1 MTSGNVFQKL
11 WSLEHAKHLSS
22 GIRTVQMSSRTDVYQ
37 VLRVAGPTSH
47 VNSSRLLP
55 TGQAL
60 LLLSMKAMQQQ
71 QHSSL
76 HLRKK
81 ITCSF
86 LVAISV
92 QRVIKQLLL
101 TPHQVLPKRSHE
113 FLSIWRLLFP
123 MGLLGAIA
131 VVPGLASPCD
141 FDSAHALTCL
151 LFLCSFL
158 SSCQAWA
165 TALCNNISS

>member
-1 MTSGNVFQKL
+1 MLNTCPLASGLFRCQA
-11 WSLEHAKHLSS
+11 E
-22 GIRTVQMSSRTDVYQ
+22 QMCIQ
-37 VLRVAGPTSH
+37 VLRVAGPTFH

-55 TGQAL
+55 TGQAQ

-81 ITCSF
+81 MTCSF

-101 TPHQVLPKRSHE
+101 TPQQVLPKRSHE
-113 FLSIWRLLFP
+113 FLSI
-123 MGLLGAIA
+123 
-131 VVPGLASPCD
+131 
-141 FDSAHALTCL
+141 
-151 LFLCSFL
+151 
-158 SSCQAWA
+158 
-165 TALCNNISS
+165 